1 MAVHSETIRA
11 SGAGRRAT
19 SLPPTP
25 WRQVTKNLWSYLF
38 LLPLLTLVGLFV
50 VYPMVASIH
59 ITLYDWNGIGNP
71 TRFVGL
77 RHFLTVAQ
85 DPLFWNAFK
94 NTFTYAAVLVP
105 IQLTLA
111 LILALVLNN
120 PKLKGSTVYRA
131 IYFSPVVTSAAMIG
145 VVMSMLLG
153 GAGDGLNGLL
163 IDLGIIDAPVDWL
176 GSPATALPVVIGVGI
191 WHTLGYNLVYFLA
204 ALQSIPKE
212 MYEAAKVDGANAF
225 HQFLHITVP
234 MLRDVGVVI
243 LFLAILGSLQVFD
256 LVLVM
261 TGGGPY
267 FSSEVVGTY
276 IYHYAFTP
284 ASIQAEANVGYASAA
299 ALFMG
304 LMVMGI
310 TVMQLLAV
318 KCAKQRGREMGRH

>member
-1 MAVHSETIRA
+1 MAIRTD
-11 SGAGRRAT
+11 SIRVPGVDRSAT
-19 SLPPTP
+19 ALPPTP
-25 WRQVTKNLWSYLF
+25 WRQVRKNLWSYLF
-38 LLPLLTLVGLFV
+38 LLPLLTLVGTFV

-77 RHFLTVAQ
+77 RHFLTVSR

-94 NTFTYAAVLVP
+94 NTFTYTVVLVP

-120 PKLKGSTVYRA
+120 PSLKGSTIYRA

-153 GAGDGLNGLL
+153 GAGDGLNSLLLEAGLIGEP
-163 IDLGIIDAPVDWL
+163 IDLL
-176 GSPATALPVVIGVGI
+176 GSPATALPVVIAVGI

-212 MYEAAKVDGANAF
+212 LYEAARVDGANAF
-225 HQFLHITVP
+225 HQFLHVTIP
-234 MLRDVGVVI
+234 MLRDVGLVI

-267 FSSEVVGTY
+267 FASEVVSTY

-310 TVMQLLAV
+310 TILQLLAV
-318 KCAKQRGREMGRH
+318 RYTRQRRSELG